1 MTKDH
6 GVQMNRLTR
15 AAALAAPALVAC
27 LLAACGDAQ
36 DAASTTAGDR
46 GRLAFELTDAGCSPT
61 SATVAA
67 GPVTI
72 AAANRTDVEDELELV
87 DADKTVLGEREN
99 IAPGDSADLTLTL
112 QPGRYAVYCGF
123 QSGQRAPGTLTV
135 TGRAVA
141 AHGSTS
147 AELDHAVEE
156 YKKYVEGESAQ
167 LVSQTATFVAALK
180 AGQLQR
186 AKDLFGPTRVH
197 YETIEPIAESFGDL
211 DPEIDARVNDVAD
224 RSKWSGF
231 HRIEQILWVKG
242 TTAGTERYADK
253 LLADVKTLHAR
264 IPGIELQAAQVANG
278 AVGLLDEVSG
288 SKITGEEDR
297 YSHTDLADFQAN
309 LTGSREAFE
318 TLEPALRAG
327 GDERLVEQVETQFA
341 EVQRGLDRYRRDT
354 PLGFALYTQLTPQ
367 DRRAFAQQLAALT
380 EPLSQVAGKLVRQ
393 G

>member
-1 MTKDH
+1 
-6 GVQMNRLTR
+6 MNRLAR
-15 AAALAAPALVAC
+15 AVALTATALVAC
-27 LLAACGDAQ
+27 LLAGCGDAEP
-36 DAASTTAGDR
+36 DTSTAADDN
-46 GRLAFELTDAGCSPT
+46 GRLSFELTADGCSPT
-61 SATVAA
+61 SARAAA

-72 AAANRTDVEDELELV
+72 AATNRTHVADELELV
-87 DADKTVLGEREN
+87 DAGTTVLGERED
-99 IAPGDSADLTLTL
+99 IAPGESAELTLTL

-123 QSGQRAPGTLTV
+123 QSGQRTHGTLTV
-135 TGRAVA
+135 GGRAAA
-141 AHGSTS
+141 AHGT
-147 AELDHAVEE
+147 AAPVLDRAVEE
-156 YKKYVEGESAQ
+156 YREYVERESAQ
-167 LVSQTATFVAALK
+167 LVTDTTTFVAALK
-180 AGQLQR
+180 AGRLQR

-224 RSKWSGF
+224 RSTWSGF
-231 HRIEQILWVKG
+231 HRIEQILWQRG
-242 TTAGTERYADK
+242 TTEGTERYADK

-318 TLEPALRAG
+318 RLEPALRASG
-327 GDERLVEQVETQFA
+327 GARLVEQVEAQFA
-341 EVQRGLDRYRRDT
+341 QVQSGLDRYRRDT
-354 PLGFALYTQLTPQ
+354 PLGFARYTELTQQ

-380 EPLSQVAGKLVRQ
+380 EPLSQVAGTLVRQ
-393 G
+393 R

>member
-1 MTKDH
+1 
-6 GVQMNRLTR
+6 MNRPSR
-15 AAALAAPALVAC
+15 AAAPAALLLLAS
-27 LLAACGDAQ
+27 LLAACGDA
-36 DAASTTAGDR
+36 ASTTAADHASR
-46 GRLAFELTDAGCSPT
+46 RLEFELTVGGCSPAA
-61 SATVAA
+61 ATADA

-72 AAANRTDVEDELELV
+72 TATNGTDATDELELV
-87 DADKTVLGEREN
+87 DADKTVLGERED
-99 IAPGDSADLTLTL
+99 IAPGESAALTLTL

-123 QSGQRAPGTLTV
+123 QSGQRTHGALMV

-141 AHGSTS
+141 ALGTTP
-147 AELDHAVEE
+147 AALDHAVEE
-156 YKKYVEGESAQ
+156 YKEYVEAQSAQ
-167 LVSQTATFVAALK
+167 LVTGTTTFAAALK

-224 RSKWSGF
+224 RTRWSGF
-231 HRIEQILWVKG
+231 HRIERILWQRN
-242 TTAGTERYADK
+242 TTRGTERYAGK
-253 LLADVKTLHAR
+253 LLADVKRLQAR
-264 IPGIELQAAQVANG
+264 IPRIELQAAQVANG

-327 GDERLVEQVETQFA
+327 GNGRLIEQVKAGFA
-341 EVQRGLDRYRRDT
+341 QVQRGLDRYRRTT
-354 PLGFALYTQLTPQ
+354 PLGFALYTELTAQ